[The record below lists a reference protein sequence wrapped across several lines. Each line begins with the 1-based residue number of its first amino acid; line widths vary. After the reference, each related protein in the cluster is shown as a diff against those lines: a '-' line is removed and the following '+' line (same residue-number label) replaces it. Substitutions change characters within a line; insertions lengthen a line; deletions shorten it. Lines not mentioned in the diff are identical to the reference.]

1 MGRVAAWGRLVGAGL
16 LAACVAGCELADLN
30 LPAIDLGIQPPPPA
44 APPPVIP
51 ARAIRNPDI
60 LPPPEAP
67 PPVEPTVTMRNP
79 DDVKYYPSDEPLRM
93 GVEHFSRG
101 NYGIAEHYFRDAV
114 EKAPK
119 DATAWIGLAASY
131 DRLRRFD
138 LADRAYAQV
147 RRLTGETVQL
157 LNDEGYSFMLRG
169 NYRRAREL
177 FLRANKIDPGNPTI
191 INNLQLLDGS
201 SRFINRPVDP
211 PSPQ

>member
-1 MGRVAAWGRLVGAGL
+1 VEMRWLGACGRVGAFGL
-16 LAACVAGCELADLN
+16 LAACLAGCELTDLN

-51 ARAIRNPDI
+51 ALAI
-60 LPPPEAP
+60 PPPLETP

-101 NYGIAEHYFRDAV
+101 NYALAEHYFRDAV

-119 DATAWIGLAASY
+119 DVTAWIGLAASY

-138 LADRAYAQV
+138 LADRAYAQA

-157 LNDEGYSFMLRG
+157 LNNEGYSFMLRG
-169 NYRRAREL
+169 NYTRARQL
-177 FLRANKIDPGNPTI
+177 FLRANRIDPGNPTI
-191 INNLQLLDGS
+191 VNNLQLLDGS
-201 SRFINRPVDP
+201 SRFVNRPVDP
-211 PSPQ
+211 PSPR